1 MNLWDF
7 LKYSDKYNNFRIY
20 TKNKEITFSHNG
32 NYGAIED
39 DNRLF
44 DLELADW
51 KVLSYKLDAD
61 SLEIEVFIAPDNQEM
76 KCYNHFPE
84 TEKER
89 LTYNKE

>member
-32 NYGAIED
+32 NYGIAED
-39 DNRLF
+39 NNRLF
-44 DLELADW
+44 GLYLADW
-51 KVLSYKLDAD
+51 KVLSYKLDPD
-61 SLEIEVFIAPDNQEM
+61 SLEIEVFVTPDNQLM
-76 KCYNHFPE
+76 QNYNHFPD

-89 LTYNKE
+89 LNYNKE

>member
-39 DNRLF
+39 DKLF
-44 DLELADW
+44 DLDLVDW
-51 KVLSYKLDAD
+51 KVLSYKVDFD
-61 SLEIEVFIAPDNQEM
+61 DDEIQVFIAPDNQLM
-76 KCYNHFPE
+76 QSYNHFPD
-84 TEKER
+84 TKEKR
-89 LTYNKE
+89 LNYK